1 MSIFSCKDDEETKTT
16 NASIV
21 GTWEMSKMSVKV
33 YIAGVKFVDTTI
45 MAEAGGSSVAVIK
58 EDKSIMQI
66 ETDASGSDTIFGTY
80 NITGTKFVL
89 NLVDPT
95 DGPYTEEYENLSY
108 NATEMSFTGYEP
120 NKTDLNRSE
129 FTPTF
134 KRK

>member
-1 MSIFSCKDDEETKTT
+1 
-16 NASIV
+16 
-21 GTWEMSKMSVKV
+21 
-33 YIAGVKFVDTTI
+33 
-45 MAEAGGSSVAVIK
+45 
-58 EDKSIMQI
+58 MQI

-108 NATEMSFTGYEP
+108 NATEMSFTGYDP